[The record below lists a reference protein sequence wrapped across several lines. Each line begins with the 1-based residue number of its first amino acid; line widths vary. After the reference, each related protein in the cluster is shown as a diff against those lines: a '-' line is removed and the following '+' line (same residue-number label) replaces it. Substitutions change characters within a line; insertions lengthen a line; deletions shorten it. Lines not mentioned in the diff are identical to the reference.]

1 MTAKELCT
9 HFFDQAGTGWKD
21 VPFQM
26 KIAKELTQ
34 RYQDQDLLYAL
45 EYYKDKMYSLGF
57 LSPKN
62 MAVAIEKRKSTAQIQ
77 YEVGE
82 ENIAERNRTKL
93 QNASSQS
100 REREGYYFDM
110 LKE

>member
-9 HFFDQAGTGWKD
+9 HFFNQSGTGWKD

-26 KIAKELTQ
+26 KIAGELTR
-34 RYQDQDLLYAL
+34 RYQDEDLLLAL

-62 MAVAIEKRKSTAQIQ
+62 MAIVIEKRKSNINIQ

-82 ENIAERNRTKL
+82 EEIGERNRTKL
-93 QNASSQS
+93 QNAFSKS
-100 REREGYYFDM
+100 REREGHYFDM

>member
-1 MTAKELCT
+1 MTAKELCS
-9 HFFDQAGTGWKD
+9 HFFNQSGTGWRD

-26 KIAKELTQ
+26 KIAKELVE
-34 RYQDQDLLYAL
+34 RYQDEDLLYAL
-45 EYYKDKMYSLGF
+45 DYYKDKMYSLGF

-62 MAVAIEKRKSTAQIQ
+62 MVIAIEKRKSTARIQ

-82 ENIAERNRTKL
+82 ENIAERNRIKL
-93 QNASSQS
+93 QNAFGQS